1 MVARVDQNFIL
12 NLRAL
17 VGDTKCI
24 GGEGTSP
31 DLHLPRAAGTFVS
44 GGVGE
49 SDVITRNLL
58 VLWNC
63 MVTDGGIMVS
73 GGIWHNGRTD
83 LVIIDDNLTGL
94 RYRDEILVNTCYHT
108 LLWLEMLPARG
119 RQRKT
124 ASSSSSLM
132 RTLMKMELSA

>member
-1 MVARVDQNFIL
+1 MNF
-12 NLRAL
+12 RAL

-63 MVTDGGIMVS
+63 MVTDGGIMVW

-83 LVIIDDNLTGL
+83 LVVIDDNLTGL

-108 LLWLEMLPARG
+108 LLWLEMFPARG